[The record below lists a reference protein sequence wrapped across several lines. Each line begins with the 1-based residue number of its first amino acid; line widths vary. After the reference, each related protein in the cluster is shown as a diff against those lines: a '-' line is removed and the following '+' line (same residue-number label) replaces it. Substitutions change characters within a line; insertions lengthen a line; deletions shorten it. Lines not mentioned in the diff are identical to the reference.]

1 MAQGLFQEAKEHEA
15 KLNVFLIVLAHLVRR
30 FNASGLGFP

>member
-1 MAQGLFQEAKEHEA
+1 MTQVVFQETKEHEA
-15 KLNVFLIVLAHLVRR
+15 KLHVFLIVLAHVVRR